1 MLLTALLSEGSIID
15 LDGTFVVQ
23 LALFTIAFFV
33 LRKLVFHPVIAV
45 IEAREEAIEG
55 SRKKARDL
63 EQSSVAR
70 EKEFQAELRK
80 AHHGAAEERDKIR
93 ADAKRMQDQLLSK
106 VKAETEKQ
114 VEASRKDMDR
124 EAAKVREEMKVQVP
138 MLAKEIAAKLLQRE
152 VG

>member
-15 LDGTFVVQ
+15 LDGTFVIQFV
-23 LALFTIAFFV
+23 LFWIAFFV

-45 IEAREEAIEG
+45 IEAREEAIDG

-63 EQSSVAR
+63 EQSSVER
-70 EKEFQAELRK
+70 EKEFQSKLRK
-80 AHHGAAEERDKIR
+80 AHHSAGEERDKIR
-93 ADAKRMQDQLLSK
+93 ADAKHIEDQLLSK
-106 VKAETEKQ
+106 VKAETDKQ
-114 VEASRKDMDR
+114 VEASRKDMER

-138 MLAKEIAAKLLQRE
+138 VLAKEIASKLLQRE

>member
-15 LDGTFVVQ
+15 LDGTFVIQFV
-23 LALFTIAFFV
+23 LFWIAFAV

-63 EQSSVAR
+63 EQSSVER
-70 EKEFQAELRK
+70 EKEFQGELRK
-80 AHHGAAEERDKIR
+80 AHLSAGAERDKLR
-93 ADAKRMQDQLLSK
+93 ADAKRIEEQLLSK
-106 VKAETEKQ
+106 VKAETDKQ
-114 VEASRKDMDR
+114 VEASRKDMER
-124 EAAKVREEMKVQVP
+124 EAAKVREEMKVRVP
-138 MLAKEIAAKLLQRE
+138 MLAKEIASKLLQRE